1 MKDSRWWY
9 HASWVM
15 VVLYLICLIAFNISS
30 SLGSIDD
37 TIFWG
42 FMTTILVVAVFG
54 CIIVGVLM
62 EQNES
67 HKWASRKKSANLL
80 ENIEKRVEEIKTES
94 GDHQSWPEDKGFPK
108 GAE

>member
-9 HASWVM
+9 YAAWVM
-15 VVLYLICLIAFNISS
+15 VVLYFMCLIAFNIV
-30 SLGSIDD
+30 SLDRTVDD
-37 TIFWG
+37 MIYWG
-42 FMTTILVVAVFG
+42 FMTIIMVVAVFG

-67 HKWASRKKSANLL
+67 YRWASRMKKVRLLGNL
-80 ENIEKRVEEIKTES
+80 EKQFDEI
-94 GDHQSWPEDKGFPK
+94 DKEKGVPK